1 MWSKSVK
8 PRSAES
14 ELAEPAIN
22 TQRSRATHMGI
33 HFVIIFFIF
42 IILLIFSHRS
52 ANAGSNLA
60 AFKAGNNPPSSAV
73 ATEATTEIMATR
85 IG

>member
-1 MWSKSVK
+1 MLYILQLCPPTNCQFSGGLF
-8 PRSAES
+8 A
-14 ELAEPAIN
+14 
-22 TQRSRATHMGI
+22 I
-33 HFVIIFFIF
+33 HFFGGLPLLLCFKL

-73 ATEATTEIMATR
+73 ATEATTAIMATR